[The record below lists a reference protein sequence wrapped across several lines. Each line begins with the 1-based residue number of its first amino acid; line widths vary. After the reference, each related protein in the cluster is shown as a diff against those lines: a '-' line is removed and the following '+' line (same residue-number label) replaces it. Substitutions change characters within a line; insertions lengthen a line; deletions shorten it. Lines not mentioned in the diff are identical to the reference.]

1 MPKTKNNSKTIKLVE
16 KYLEILVFLEEIPPH
31 GHPAQILGHII
42 QMLRMEWES
51 WEIIQPRGHPAQI
64 LGLIIR
70 DKEEITQEHKEMTI
84 REKMEAV
91 YIIQIKHK
99 KQRDNPY

>member
-31 GHPAQILGHII
+31 
-42 QMLRMEWES
+42 
-51 WEIIQPRGHPAQI
+51 GHPAQI